1 MILSVA
7 ADGVIDRQIRAGVHT
22 GEIEQRDGDV
32 GGIAVHIATRVM
44 AAATPGEILTSST
57 VHDLMVGFDIA
68 MTDRGP
74 IRSRASRAAGSCSRP
89 AHDGVQAAEGRR
101 YQGPTWMTVGD
112 ASRRGASRSFCCRYT

>member
-44 AAATPGEILTSST
+44 AAATPGEILAFST
-57 VHDLMVGFDIA
+57 VYDLVVGSDIA

-74 IRSRASRAAGSCSRP
+74 HPLKGVEGTLAAVRGQPMTASRAA
-89 AHDGVQAAEGRR
+89 EG
-101 YQGPTWMTVGD
+101 GGN
-112 ASRRGASRSFCCRYT
+112 RGRLG